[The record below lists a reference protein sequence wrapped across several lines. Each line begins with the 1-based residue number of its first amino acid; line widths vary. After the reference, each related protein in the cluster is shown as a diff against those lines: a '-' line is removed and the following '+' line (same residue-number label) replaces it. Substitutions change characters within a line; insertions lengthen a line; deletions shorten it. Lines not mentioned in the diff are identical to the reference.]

1 MNGYENFYAGA
12 FFFALISLGALL
24 KLDASIGLALGAGCA
39 LVGALCLRMALNKS
53 AQAAEEDHQRMEI
66 QLQQLRTKII
76 ETSNATVEA
85 MTSVN
90 EAGQLV
96 QDNIQ
101 VIRVR
106 LAELD
111 SLSKLVENA
120 VAIQGAINMLDENSS
135 ALNVELEKISIAI
148 SEHANPPIVV
158 EELKKLTAIADEN
171 KSNLQNVAKL
181 LQIVGQS
188 LKNQPYAK
196 DLTDLNA
203 TLDKLV
209 KITADDN
216 KADLQNIS
224 KLVQAVEQSQKNQPY
239 AKDLNAIAATLDKLV
254 KITADDNKADLQN
267 ISKLVQ
273 AVEQSQKN
281 QPYAKDLNAIAATLD
296 RLVQFTDEYNKVD
309 LQNILRLVQLV
320 EQSLDNQPYS
330 KELSVINMTLERLI
344 QVVVDA
350 AKAKE
355 SALTDQDLSLLKK
368 IAAKINIR

>member
-12 FFFALISLGALL
+12 FFFAVMAFGALL
-24 KLDASIGLALGAGCA
+24 KLDASIGWAIGAGCA
-39 LVGALCLRMALNKS
+39 LAGALCLRMALNKS

-85 MTSVN
+85 MSSVN
-90 EAGQLV
+90 DAGQLV

-120 VAIQGAINMLDENSS
+120 EAIQAAINMLDENSS
-135 ALNVELEKISIAI
+135 ALNVELEKISVAI

-158 EELKKLTAIADEN
+158 DELKKLNAIADEN

-196 DLTDLNA
+196 DLNAITA

-224 KLVQAVEQSQKNQPY
+224 KLVQTVEQS
-239 AKDLNAIAATLDKLV
+239 L
-254 KITADDNKADLQN
+254 
-267 ISKLVQ
+267 
-273 AVEQSQKN
+273 KN

-320 EQSLDNQPYS
+320 EQSLDNQPYT

-350 AKAKE
+350 AKTKE

-368 IAAKINIR
+368 IASKINIR